1 MFSVDYP
8 PPPPP
13 PVAIADPHSS
23 SSPATAP
30 SLQDLKNT
38 NFSIRGYVFAARSK
52 DISASWPFS
61 AKHLQL
67 CLKNE
72 VKDPLPPFQHL
83 PSFGSSHALP
93 SCTIQLIEKLAGNTG
108 NNLEPERT
116 ASPCEGPFVLGD
128 RSLASDSLI
137 NSGRDYM
144 LGEPLDLP
152 DGDPVSLTREGN
164 NLESERTASP
174 CKPPPSTVAD
184 GIDVTPPA
192 AGAIPAPSNKKRCRL
207 VFKIGRSG
215 NHKPFTEDIT
225 YISEGLMATKICPV
239 CQTFSSS
246 SNTTLNAHI
255 DHCLFAKP
263 TPQPGNSELPKPRIK
278 PRKIRLMSDIYET
291 AHRCTLEDLDR
302 RNGTHWAVEMN
313 LHLQVTNSA
322 SDHGK
327 NLISSARNPLDR
339 TDDGSVYIDAN
350 GKKIRILSVP
360 SDIPSRFRTKNRLK
374 EREPQEKHRREQ
386 ILSSKKK
393 KYLGTHLRHLKLTP
407 CTSMVSKDSPPKGM
421 VLPMGHQ
428 REEQKVQVL
437 EDRKRKKPS
446 LSRMLAKTV
455 SSKSSGFPHN
465 KCISKSNHQL
475 DKCMRASM
483 LDRSEQLY
491 FDGSGVVSTHV
502 GGLSSSQGNP
512 NVPTEIRDCFGPSH
526 EGEIADESY
535 AGGRKR
541 PSNLILRVPNHGNVE
556 LLRKLSYP
564 GGSSSLCEGDDSMPE
579 EVVGIPVHAAE
590 TENWFSSCSRSSSGS
605 FLAFSPMGMRSPS
618 SSSKNG
624 YLLDQST
631 VPSFQSSAKQNDFV
645 LRSCLHNGI
654 VRKFAELPS
663 ETFQRSDAVHDNVLG
678 FPRASE
684 IVEYRGGRRTQKK
697 RPKRG
702 WPNTHLGSDPAV
714 DDVPQRALSSRYLNE
729 EVDNLSYYEGLSHDT
744 EGRLSCIMEIPNGGE
759 VVATDI
765 LSKGAQS
772 LRQSSVQA
780 NDVDEENQV
789 RMFCSGEPIP
799 VTELRSGIKHG
810 ILTEDGIGGCDVT
823 EDEDRVAYCCKLGGE
838 GSVVVYDPIPIPG
851 PPGSYL
857 PSPRGMESE
866 VFQGNSSLTTSC
878 MQFSHDQSNG
888 ADEDS
893 LDSPIS
899 ASSTISNF
907 VEPKAASRISGPLV
921 GPTSLLIMKGSS
933 EFSNG
938 SSSQVVRQQVARIAG
953 TDALL
958 DFDFSRGGLVS
969 RQEGTFRLQSSGPPC
984 SCSRKEG
991 IPWDAAFDVQGL
1003 QLPMR
1008 PSIRIVDAA
1017 STETPPSDQ
1026 VMLTDADCLQILTA
1040 RLAHSPSEQPM
1051 ERIPTPARS
1060 RTSTQTPAPPL
1071 APADNNARTC
1081 ADSCVSPSTLVLR
1094 LMGKNLMVANSVESP
1109 QAFDG

>member
-1 MFSVDYP
+1 MFSVENP

-13 PVAIADPHSS
+13 QVTIADPHSS
-23 SSPATAP
+23 SSPGSSSSSPSCRSSLKITDPVAPSHIPLSLAPVAPTDSSNHDGFPIHDAAAAP

-38 NFSIRGYVFAARSK
+38 NFSIRGFVFAARSK
-52 DISASWPFS
+52 DISASWPFF

-67 CLKNE
+67 CLKNG

-83 PSFGSSHALP
+83 PSSGSSHALP
-93 SCTIQLIEKLAGNTG
+93 SCTVQLIEKLAGNTG
-108 NNLEPERT
+108 NNLESERT
-116 ASPCEGPFVLGD
+116 ASPCEGSFVLED
-128 RSLASDSLI
+128 QSLASDSLI
-137 NSGRDYM
+137 ESGRDYM
-144 LGEPLDLP
+144 LGEALGLP
-152 DGDPVSLTREGN
+152 DGDPVSLTGEGN

-174 CKPPPSTVAD
+174 CKPPLSTVAD
-184 GIDVTPPA
+184 GIDVAPLA

-215 NHKPFTEDIT
+215 NYKPSTEDIKC
-225 YISEGLMATKICPV
+225 ISEGLMATKICPV
-239 CQTFSSS
+239 CETFSSS

-255 DHCLFAKP
+255 DHCLFAKRP
-263 TPQPGNSELPKPRIK
+263 YPQPGNIEPPKPRIK

-302 RNGTHWAVEMN
+302 RNGTRWAVAMN
-313 LHLQVTNSA
+313 LYLQVTNSA

-327 NLISSARNPLDR
+327 NLMLSARNSLNR

-360 SDIPSRFRTKNRLK
+360 SDISSRFRTKNRLK
-374 EREPQEKHRREQ
+374 ERKPQEKRRREQ
-386 ILSSKKK
+386 ILPSKKK

-407 CTSMVSKDSPPKGM
+407 CTSMVWKDFPHKGM
-421 VLPMGHQ
+421 VLPKGHQ

-446 LSRMLAKTV
+446 VSRMLAKTV

-475 DKCMRASM
+475 GKCTRASV

-491 FDGSGVVSTHV
+491 FDGSGVASTHV
-502 GGLSSSQGNP
+502 GGHSSSQGNS
-512 NVPTEIRDCFGPSH
+512 NVHTKIRDCFGPSH
-526 EGEIADESY
+526 EAEIADECY

-556 LLRKLSYP
+556 LLRKLSHP
-564 GGSSSLCEGDDSMPE
+564 GGSSSLSGGDDSMPE

-624 YLLDQST
+624 HLLDQST
-631 VPSFQSSAKQNDFV
+631 VPPFQSSAKQNDFV
-645 LRSCLHNGI
+645 LRTCLHSGI

-663 ETFQRSDAVHDNVLG
+663 KTFQMSDAVHDNVLD

-684 IVEYRGGRRTQKK
+684 IVECRGGRTTQKK

-702 WPNTHLGSDPAV
+702 WLNTHRGSDPTV
-714 DDVPQRALSSRYLNE
+714 DDVPQRAFSSRYPNE
-729 EVDNLSYYEGLSHDT
+729 EVDNSSYYEGLSHDT
-744 EGRLSCIMEIPNGGE
+744 EGRLSCIMEIPSGGE
-759 VVATDI
+759 VVATNI
-765 LSKGAQS
+765 SSKGAQS
-772 LRQSSVQA
+772 LCQSSALA

-799 VTELRSGIKHG
+799 DTELRSGVKHG
-810 ILTEDGIGGCDVT
+810 MLTGDGIGGGDVT

-838 GSVVVYDPIPIPG
+838 DSVVVYDPIPIPG

-866 VFQGNSSLTTSC
+866 VFQGKSSLTTSC
-878 MQFSHDQSNG
+878 MQFSHDRSNG
-888 ADEDS
+888 ADED
-893 LDSPIS
+893 
-899 ASSTISNF
+899 
-907 VEPKAASRISGPLV
+907 
-921 GPTSLLIMKGSS
+921 
-933 EFSNG
+933 
-938 SSSQVVRQQVARIAG
+938 
-953 TDALL
+953 
-958 DFDFSRGGLVS
+958 
-969 RQEGTFRLQSSGPPC
+969 
-984 SCSRKEG
+984 
-991 IPWDAAFDVQGL
+991 
-1003 QLPMR
+1003 
-1008 PSIRIVDAA
+1008 
-1017 STETPPSDQ
+1017 
-1026 VMLTDADCLQILTA
+1026 
-1040 RLAHSPSEQPM
+1040 
-1051 ERIPTPARS
+1051 
-1060 RTSTQTPAPPL
+1060 
-1071 APADNNARTC
+1071 
-1081 ADSCVSPSTLVLR
+1081 
-1094 LMGKNLMVANSVESP
+1094 
-1109 QAFDG
+1109 